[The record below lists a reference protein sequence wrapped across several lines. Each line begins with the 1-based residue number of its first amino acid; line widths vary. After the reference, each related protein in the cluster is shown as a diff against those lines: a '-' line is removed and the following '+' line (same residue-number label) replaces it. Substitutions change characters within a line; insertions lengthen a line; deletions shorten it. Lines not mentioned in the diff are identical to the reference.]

1 MNARFDDAPSA
12 SLAGKRAGVRVRTGA
27 LICVGAFFLSLL
39 AGCSIPCLAFIMRI
53 YARRGDRA
61 YVVIC
66 LLQIAVLLMAASGW
80 LPAAH

>member
-1 MNARFDDAPSA
+1 
-12 SLAGKRAGVRVRTGA
+12 
-27 LICVGAFFLSLL
+27 
-39 AGCSIPCLAFIMRI
+39 MRI